1 MLADMGIA
9 GLASYLL
16 MVSPA
21 IRFVFKPVKR
31 FPEYPQWMTIIVT
44 YILYGLF
51 EFRAFSFGNT
61 YSVVFMLIVFTC
73 SRRTLDNK
81 ASLPGRVRVIGRQ
94 LSTSFE
100 NANKKV

>member
-1 MLADMGIA
+1 MGIA

-51 EFRAFSFGNT
+51 S
-61 YSVVFMLIVFTC
+61 S
-73 SRRTLDNK
+73 
-81 ASLPGRVRVIGRQ
+81 GR
-94 LSTSFE
+94 STSEIRTPSFSC
-100 NANKKV
+100 